1 MRKLLSANFSRLW
14 KEKIFLLAF
23 VFMSVGSAC
32 FSWMSY
38 NTAMKNTDITF
49 YVEDMMFNMLPMIGF
64 VFVFF
69 ISMRLGTEFDEHT
82 IRNKLVVGYNRTQV
96 YFAEYIT
103 CMVASLIL
111 LMVMLLFSTL
121 SGWFFFREFQSGWM
135 EIGFLI
141 FCCVLM
147 ASVFSAMSVGF
158 SMNVG
163 SKAASL
169 VASIVFLF
177 AILLLASFCI
187 NALEEPSM
195 AYTNV
200 IISVEDGVQFGDLV
214 ENPAYVDGM
223 QRMIYEL
230 IADILPTGQAIQM
243 NNLEFERSARWP
255 AFSLIM
261 LIIATVAGY
270 IPFRKRDIR

>member
-1 MRKLLSANFSRLW
+1 MRKLITASFSRLW
-14 KEKIFLLAF
+14 KEKLFWLVFA
-23 VFMSVGSAC
+23 FMSIGSVC
-32 FSWMSY
+32 Y
-38 NTAMKNTDITF
+38 NWIGYNEINNPRI
-49 YVEDMMFNMLPMIGF
+49 YVEDILFCMLPVSSF
-64 VFVFF
+64 VFALF
-69 ISMRLGTEFDEHT
+69 ISMRLGTEFEEHT
-82 IRNKLVVGYNRTQV
+82 IRNKLIVGYSRTQV
-96 YFAEYIT
+96 YFSEYLT
-103 CMVASLIL
+103 CMAASIIL
-111 LMVMLLFSTL
+111 LAVMLLCSSLFGLFL
-121 SGWFFFREFQSGWM
+121 SLEFLSDWTD
-135 EIGFLI
+135 IAFLV
-141 FCCVLM
+141 FGCVLM
-147 ASVFSAMSVGF
+147 ALVFSAMFVGIC
-158 SMNVG
+158 MNVG

-214 ENPAYVDGM
+214 ENPAYVDGT

>member
-1 MRKLLSANFSRLW
+1 MRKLLTASFSRLW
-14 KEKIFLLAF
+14 KEKLFWLVFA
-23 VFMSVGSAC
+23 FMSIGSVC
-32 FSWMSY
+32 Y
-38 NTAMKNTDITF
+38 NWIGYNEINNPQI
-49 YVEDMMFNMLPMIGF
+49 YVEDILFCMLPVSSF
-64 VFVFF
+64 VFALF
-69 ISMRLGTEFDEHT
+69 ISMRLGTEFEEHT
-82 IRNKLVVGYNRTQV
+82 IRNKLIVGYSRTQV
-96 YFAEYIT
+96 YFSEYLT
-103 CMVASLIL
+103 CMAASVIL
-111 LMVMLLFSTL
+111 LAVMLLCSGLFGLFL
-121 SGWFFFREFQSGWM
+121 SLEFLSDWTD
-135 EIGFLI
+135 IAFLV
-141 FCCVLM
+141 FGCVLM
-147 ASVFSAMSVGF
+147 ALVFSAMFVGI

-187 NALEEPSM
+187 NALEEPLM

-214 ENPAYVDGM
+214 ENPAYVDGT

>member
-1 MRKLLSANFSRLW
+1 MRKLITASFSRLW
-14 KEKIFLLAF
+14 KEKLFWLVFA
-23 VFMSVGSAC
+23 FMSIGSVC
-32 FSWMSY
+32 Y
-38 NTAMKNTDITF
+38 NWIGYNEINNPQI
-49 YVEDMMFNMLPMIGF
+49 YVEDILFCMLPVSSF
-64 VFVFF
+64 VFALF
-69 ISMRLGTEFDEHT
+69 ISMRLGTEFEEHT
-82 IRNKLVVGYNRTQV
+82 IRNKLIVGYSRTQV
-96 YFAEYIT
+96 YFSEYLT
-103 CMVASLIL
+103 CMAASVIL
-111 LMVMLLFSTL
+111 LAVMLLCSGLFGLFL
-121 SGWFFFREFQSGWM
+121 SLEFLSDWTD
-135 EIGFLI
+135 IAFLV
-141 FCCVLM
+141 FGCVLM
-147 ASVFSAMSVGF
+147 ALVFSAMFVGI

-187 NALEEPSM
+187 NALEEPLM

-214 ENPAYVDGM
+214 ENPAYVDGT

-270 IPFRKRDIR
+270 IPFRKRDIC

>member
-1 MRKLLSANFSRLW
+1 MRKLITASFSRLW
-14 KEKIFLLAF
+14 KEKLFWLVFA
-23 VFMSVGSAC
+23 FMSIGSVC
-32 FSWMSY
+32 Y
-38 NTAMKNTDITF
+38 NWIGYNEINNPRI
-49 YVEDMMFNMLPMIGF
+49 YVEDILFCMLPVSSF
-64 VFVFF
+64 VFALF
-69 ISMRLGTEFDEHT
+69 ISMRLGTEFEEHT
-82 IRNKLVVGYNRTQV
+82 IRNKLIVGYSRTQV
-96 YFAEYIT
+96 YFSEYLT
-103 CMVASLIL
+103 CMAASVIL
-111 LMVMLLFSTL
+111 LAVMLLCSSLFGLFL
-121 SGWFFFREFQSGWM
+121 SLEFLSDWTD
-135 EIGFLI
+135 IAFLV
-141 FCCVLM
+141 FGCVLM
-147 ASVFSAMSVGF
+147 ALVFSAMFVGI

-187 NALEEPSM
+187 NALEEPLM

-214 ENPAYVDGM
+214 ENPAYVDGA

>member
-1 MRKLLSANFSRLW
+1 MRKLITASFSRLW
-14 KEKIFLLAF
+14 KEKLFWLVFA
-23 VFMSVGSAC
+23 FMSIGSVC
-32 FSWMSY
+32 Y
-38 NTAMKNTDITF
+38 NWIGYNEINNPQI
-49 YVEDMMFNMLPMIGF
+49 YVEDILFCMLPVSSF
-64 VFVFF
+64 VFALF
-69 ISMRLGTEFDEHT
+69 ISMRLGTEFEDHT
-82 IRNKLVVGYNRTQV
+82 IRNKLIVGYSRTQV
-96 YFAEYIT
+96 YFSEYLT
-103 CMVASLIL
+103 CMAASVIL
-111 LMVMLLFSTL
+111 LAVMLLCSRLFGLFL
-121 SGWFFFREFQSGWM
+121 SLEFLSDWTD
-135 EIGFLI
+135 IAFLV
-141 FCCVLM
+141 FGCVLM
-147 ASVFSAMSVGF
+147 AFVFSAMFVGIC
-158 SMNVG
+158 MNVG

-200 IISVEDGVQFGDLV
+200 IISAEDGVQFGDLV
-214 ENPAYVDGM
+214 ENPAYVDGT

-243 NNLEFERSARWP
+243 NTLEFERSARWP

>member
-1 MRKLLSANFSRLW
+1 MRKLITASFSRLW
-14 KEKIFLLAF
+14 KEKLFWLVFA
-23 VFMSVGSAC
+23 FMSIGSVC
-32 FSWMSY
+32 Y
-38 NTAMKNTDITF
+38 NWIGYNEINNPQI
-49 YVEDMMFNMLPMIGF
+49 YVEDILFCMLPVSSF
-64 VFVFF
+64 VFALF
-69 ISMRLGTEFDEHT
+69 ISMRLGTEFEEHT
-82 IRNKLVVGYNRTQV
+82 IRNKLIVGYSRTQV
-96 YFAEYIT
+96 YFSEYLT
-103 CMVASLIL
+103 CMAASIIL
-111 LMVMLLFSTL
+111 LAVMLLCSSLFGLFLPLEFL
-121 SGWFFFREFQSGWM
+121 SDWTD
-135 EIGFLI
+135 IAFLV
-141 FCCVLM
+141 FGCVLM
-147 ASVFSAMSVGF
+147 ALVFSAMFVGIC
-158 SMNVG
+158 MNVG

-214 ENPAYVDGM
+214 ENPAYVDGT

-255 AFSLIM
+255 VFSLIM

-270 IPFRKRDIR
+270 LPFRKRDIR

>member
-1 MRKLLSANFSRLW
+1 MRKLITASFSRLW
-14 KEKIFLLAF
+14 KEKLFWLVFA
-23 VFMSVGSAC
+23 FMSIGSVC
-32 FSWMSY
+32 Y
-38 NTAMKNTDITF
+38 NWIGYNEINNPRI
-49 YVEDMMFNMLPMIGF
+49 YVEDILFCMLPVSSF
-64 VFVFF
+64 VFALF
-69 ISMRLGTEFDEHT
+69 ISMRLGTEFEEHT
-82 IRNKLVVGYNRTQV
+82 IRNKLIVGYSRTQV
-96 YFAEYIT
+96 YFSEYLT
-103 CMVASLIL
+103 CMAASVIL
-111 LMVMLLFSTL
+111 LAVMLLCSSLFGLFL
-121 SGWFFFREFQSGWM
+121 SLEFLSNWTD
-135 EIGFLI
+135 IAFLV
-141 FCCVLM
+141 FGCVLM
-147 ASVFSAMSVGF
+147 ALVFSAMFVGI

-187 NALEEPSM
+187 NALEEPLM

-214 ENPAYVDGM
+214 ENPAYVDGA

>member
-1 MRKLLSANFSRLW
+1 MRKLLAASFSRLW
-14 KEKIFLLAF
+14 KEKMFWLVFA
-23 VFMSVGSAC
+23 FMSIGSVC
-32 FSWMSY
+32 Y
-38 NTAMKNTDITF
+38 NWIGYNEINNPQI
-49 YVEDMMFNMLPMIGF
+49 YVEDILFCMLPVSSF
-64 VFVFF
+64 VFALF
-69 ISMRLGTEFDEHT
+69 ISMRLGTEFEEHT
-82 IRNKLVVGYNRTQV
+82 IRNKLIVGYSRTQV
-96 YFAEYIT
+96 YFSEYLT
-103 CMVASLIL
+103 CMAASVIL
-111 LMVMLLFSTL
+111 LAVMLLCSGLFGLFL
-121 SGWFFFREFQSGWM
+121 SLEFLSDWKD
-135 EIGFLI
+135 IAFLV
-141 FCCVLM
+141 FGCFLMVL
-147 ASVFSAMSVGF
+147 VFSAMFVSI
-158 SMNVG
+158 SMSVG

-214 ENPAYVDGM
+214 ENPAYVDGT

-255 AFSLIM
+255 VFSVVM
-261 LIIATVAGY
+261 LAITTVAGFL
-270 IPFRKRDIR
+270 PFRKRDIR

>member
-1 MRKLLSANFSRLW
+1 MRKLITASFSRLW
-14 KEKIFLLAF
+14 KEKQFWLVFA
-23 VFMSVGSAC
+23 FMSIGSVC
-32 FSWMSY
+32 Y
-38 NTAMKNTDITF
+38 NWIGYNEINNPQI
-49 YVEDMMFNMLPMIGF
+49 YVEDILFCMLPVSSF
-64 VFVFF
+64 VFALF
-69 ISMRLGTEFDEHT
+69 ISMRLGTEFEEHT
-82 IRNKLVVGYNRTQV
+82 IRNKLIVGYSRTQV
-96 YFAEYIT
+96 YFSEYLT
-103 CMVASLIL
+103 CMAASIIL
-111 LMVMLLFSTL
+111 LAVMLLCSGLFGLFL
-121 SGWFFFREFQSGWM
+121 SLEFLSDWTD
-135 EIGFLI
+135 IAFLV
-141 FCCVLM
+141 FGCVLM
-147 ASVFSAMSVGF
+147 ALVFSAMFVGI

-187 NALEEPSM
+187 NALEEPLM

-214 ENPAYVDGM
+214 ENPAYVDGT

-255 AFSLIM
+255 VFSLIM

-270 IPFRKRDIR
+270 LPFRKRDIR

>member
-1 MRKLLSANFSRLW
+1 MRKLITASFSRLW
-14 KEKIFLLAF
+14 KEKLFWLVFAFLSIG
-23 VFMSVGSAC
+23 SVC
-32 FSWMSY
+32 Y
-38 NTAMKNTDITF
+38 NWIGYNEINNPQI
-49 YVEDMMFNMLPMIGF
+49 YVEDILFCMLPVSSF
-64 VFVFF
+64 VFALF
-69 ISMRLGTEFDEHT
+69 ISMRLGTEFEEHT
-82 IRNKLVVGYNRTQV
+82 IRNKLIVGYSRTQV
-96 YFAEYIT
+96 YFSEYLT
-103 CMVASLIL
+103 CMAASIIL
-111 LMVMLLFSTL
+111 LAVMLLCSSLFGLFL
-121 SGWFFFREFQSGWM
+121 SLEFLSDWTD
-135 EIGFLI
+135 IAFLV
-141 FCCVLM
+141 FGCVLM
-147 ASVFSAMSVGF
+147 ALVFSAMFVGIC
-158 SMNVG
+158 MNVG

-214 ENPAYVDGM
+214 ENPAFVDGT

-255 AFSLIM
+255 VFSLIM